1 MSRPVPITDPLAL
14 AWIEHQEREHV
25 PPNTVLRRTATLRSI
40 GNAGEATRDEIEA
53 WWATR
58 RDHAAATR
66 SNDLAC
72 LRSFYR
78 WCARWEHR
86 EDDPTRR
93 IDAPKVDKGL
103 PRPLSRAD
111 LHRLLAVLPD
121 DLRRAVALGAYAGL
135 RVSEVAALHW
145 HDVDLE
151 ARRARIL
158 HSKGGKSRLV
168 ALGAVLID
176 QILPDTG
183 GNVVTGTKQSMSAAT
198 LQRRINRAI
207 HRAGIDATFHQLRHR
222 YGTLAYQATRDLVAV
237 GRQMGH
243 SSPVTTAIYAAASD
257 DVADAI
263 AEAVAR

>member
-93 IDAPKVDKGL
+93 IDAPKVNKGL
-103 PRPLSRAD
+103 PRPVSRAD
-111 LHRLLAVLPD
+111 LRTLLDTLPD

-135 RVSEVAALHW
+135 RVSEVAALDW
-145 HDVDLE
+145 RDVDLE
-151 ARRARIL
+151 ARRARVL
-158 HSKGGKSRLV
+158 GKGQKWRLV
-168 ALGAVLID
+168 ALGVILID
-176 QILPDTG
+176 YLLPDTG
-183 GNVVTGTKQSMSAAT
+183 RNVVTGTDEVYSAAQ
-198 LQRRINRAI
+198 LQRRVNRAMKV
-207 HRAGIDATFHQLRHR
+207 AGVDGTFHSLRHR
-222 YGTLAYQATRDLVAV
+222 YGTLAYQATLDLVAV

-243 SSPVTTAIYAAASD
+243 TSPVTTVIYAAASD
-257 DVADAI
+257 DTADII